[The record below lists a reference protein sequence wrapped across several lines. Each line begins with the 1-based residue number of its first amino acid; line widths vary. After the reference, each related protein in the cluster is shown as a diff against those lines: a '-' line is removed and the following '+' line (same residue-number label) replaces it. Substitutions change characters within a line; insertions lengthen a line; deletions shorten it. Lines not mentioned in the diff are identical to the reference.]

1 MKFTKTS
8 VVLVLVFIFSVALTA
23 CGGGNADDSTA
34 EYASTDW
41 SASPSESLSTAEAAV
56 QAQTNQEATVEAALP
71 PADTEKANDENLL
84 GTWTD
89 INASDRYVTIT
100 KTDAGYQYE
109 DNEGKYPATLV
120 DGVLKVQVSES
131 DPTDTADV
139 YIATESGHL
148 LSVYQD
154 DQAEFMRK

>member
-1 MKFTKTS
+1 MKFIKTS
-8 VVLVLVFIFSVALTA
+8 VVLMLVLVLTFAVTA
-23 CGGGNADDSTA
+23 CGGGSSDSTA
-34 EYASTDW
+34 EYSSTDW
-41 SASPSESLSTAEAAV
+41 SASPSESLSADEAAV

-71 PADTEKANDENLL
+71 AADTAKASDTDLL

-89 INASDRYVTIT
+89 VNAPDRYATIT
-100 KTDAGYQYE
+100 KTDTGYQYE

-120 DGVLKVQVSES
+120 DGVLKVQVLES

-139 YIATESGHL
+139 YIEAESGHL

-154 DQAEFMRK
+154 NQSEFVKK

>member
-1 MKFTKTS
+1 MKFIKAF
-8 VVLVLVFIFSVALTA
+8 VVLMVVCVFSVALTA
-23 CGGGNADDSTA
+23 CGGSDSADSTA
-34 EYASTDW
+34 EYSSTDW

-71 PADTEKANDENLL
+71 AADTEKANDENLL

-89 INASDRYVTIT
+89 VNAPDRYVKIS
-100 KTDAGYQYE
+100 KTDTGYEYE

-131 DPTDTADV
+131 DATDTADA
-139 YIATESGHL
+139 YIENESGHL

-154 DQAEFMRK
+154 NQAEFMKK

>member
-1 MKFTKTS
+1 MKFTKTF
-8 VVLVLVFIFSVALTA
+8 VVLFLAFIFTAVLAA
-23 CGGGNADDSTA
+23 CGGSNSADSTA
-34 EYASTDW
+34 EYSSTDW

-89 INASDRYVTIT
+89 VNAPDRYVTIT
-100 KTDAGYQYE
+100 KTDSGYEYE

-131 DPTDTADV
+131 DATDTADA
-139 YIATESGHL
+139 YIETESGHL

-154 DQAEFMRK
+154 NQAEFMKK